1 MDCLIFG
8 GFGYIGSRLID
19 TLLLRGFNLT
29 IATRSPK
36 NYKFS
41 NIKIIKNDR
50 KINLEKLTELV
61 DNYDLVIDCTG
72 ISGQMVSESKINDII
87 NVNCLWP
94 IKLAEACVLSKTK
107 LVWFSSIHAKK
118 VFIEDT
124 NNAFRNNIYG
134 LSKLITE
141 NAIFEISNWDKFISV
156 VRLGNIIGAPGKLFD
171 NKSNLFPL
179 EISRELI
186 NKKDATI
193 KSDPNIRIAYI
204 SFKKLLNSKF
214 LDKPGFYELYGI
226 KKNSLYSITKYI
238 QKSFSKF
245 NGKKTNINFNGN
257 ILNSSKEDICI
268 ELKKEIDMIVKYF
281 MFK

>member
-19 TLLLRGFNLT
+19 TLLIRGFNLT
-29 IATRSPK
+29 ISTRSPK

-41 NIKIIKNDR
+41 QIQIIKNDR
-50 KINLEKLTELV
+50 QINLEQLTELV
-61 DNYDLVIDCTG
+61 GKYDLVIDCTG

-107 LVWFSSIHAKK
+107 FVWFSSIHAKK
-118 VFIEDT
+118 VFFEDK
-124 NNAFRNNIYG
+124 NSFRKNIYG

-141 NAIFEISNWDKFISV
+141 NSIFEISNWEKFISV
-156 VRLGNIIGAPGKLFD
+156 VRLGNIIGAPGKLF
-171 NKSNLFPL
+171 NNNSNLFPL

-186 NKKDATI
+186 NKRKATI

-204 SFKKLLNSKF
+204 SFEKLLNSNF
-214 LDKPGFYELYGI
+214 LDNPGFYEIYGI
-226 KKNSLYSITKYI
+226 RKNSLYSITKYI
-238 QKSFSKF
+238 QKSFNKF
-245 NGKKTNINFNGN
+245 NPTKTNISFKGN

-268 ELKKEIDMIVKYF
+268 ELKKEIDMIIKYF